1 MTISHVYQV
10 IFNVIIHICLILLR
24 ETRMLQKKRITALIS
39 LLTLS
44 FLSACA
50 GPRAVVNITS
60 RGDQVKLVY
69 YQKKFLGYDQG
80 IIQCKATEDGTLDE
94 CRKLNVKFSKK

>member
-1 MTISHVYQV
+1 
-10 IFNVIIHICLILLR
+10 
-24 ETRMLQKKRITALIS
+24 MLQKKRSVTAIICLMM
-39 LLTLS
+39 LS

-69 YQKKFLGYDQG
+69 YQKKLFGYDQG
-80 IIQCKATEDGTLDE
+80 IIQCKATEDGNLDE

>member
-1 MTISHVYQV
+1 
-10 IFNVIIHICLILLR
+10 
-24 ETRMLQKKRITALIS
+24 MLQKKRSVAALVS
-39 LLTLS
+39 LLMLS

-80 IIQCKATEDGTLDE
+80 IIQCKADAEGNLDE
-94 CRKLNVKFSKK
+94 CRKLNIKFSKK